1 LPGQKA
7 PSILEGMLPLRDDV
21 PTRIAPTVTIVLV
34 ALNVAVFLYELS
46 LEGPR
51 SHGGAEKFIES
62 FGVVPRALL
71 APRPHLRTWLTPLT
85 SMFLHGG
92 FLHIA
97 GNMLYLWI
105 FGNNVEDLLGH
116 GRYLVFYLFC
126 GLVAVATQVATAP
139 ESSVPVIGA
148 SGAIAGVLGAYAVS
162 YPTARIRTLIVLGFI
177 WTVYLPAAVL
187 LVLWFV
193 MQILSGT
200 QPGGGAGGVAWWAH
214 VGGFVAGAV
223 LVKPFQVRPPVRA
236 RIPI

>member
-1 LPGQKA
+1 M
-7 PSILEGMLPLRDDV
+7 IPLRDDV
-21 PTRIAPTVTIVLV
+21 PTRIAPTMTIVLV

-62 FGVVPRALL
+62 FAVVPRALL
-71 APRPHLRTWLTPLT
+71 APRASLRTFLTPFT

-116 GRYLVFYLFC
+116 GRYLTFYLFC

-139 ESSVPVIGA
+139 HSSVPVIGA
-148 SGAIAGVLGAYAVS
+148 SGAISGVLGAYAVS
-162 YPTARIRTLIVLGFI
+162 YPTARIRTLIPLGFI
-177 WTVYLPAAVL
+177 WTTIHLPAIAL
-187 LVLWFV
+187 LALWFG

-200 QPGGGAGGVAWWAH
+200 LQGSGGGGVAWWAH
-214 VGGFVAGAV
+214 VGGFVAGAA